1 MARSDYSRVFVQ
13 DLQQGARKRTGY
25 ALGLGL
31 MALVIISCG
40 LFPNQ
45 VQPGL
50 PTATVTPLPSLTP
63 SPIVPLTTEPM
74 QPSLLTSVDVP
85 CFTGPGIAYERVAE
99 LGAGDEAELV
109 GQAEDFWVVKT
120 SGGTVCWVP
129 DQGVIPQGDYAALP
143 AVEPPPIPTP
153 AAPVAPEH
161 LEVLIVACTKDKSR
175 KPSKFVNQFHL
186 YWQDLSNN
194 EDGFRVY
201 RDGSLIAELPADK
214 TEVIDQTVTQNLRTH
229 YYYVVAYNDVG
240 EAKSEGVGIGC
251 SEGGG
256 GGGYP

>member
-1 MARSDYSRVFVQ
+1 MTRSARYKVLKRGLKMGNQKQVQ
-13 DLQQGARKRTGY
+13 RM
-25 ALGLGL
+25 LGLSL
-31 MALVIISCG
+31 AVLIVLSCG
-40 LFPNQ
+40 IFSSP
-45 VQPGL
+45 VQPVQ
-50 PTATVTPLPSLTP
+50 TATVTPVPSLPPTSTVLPSSTP
-63 SPIVPLTTEPM
+63 AP
-74 QPSLLTSVDVP
+74 PSLLASVAAP
-85 CFTGPGIAYERVAE
+85 CFNGPGDYYERVADLQSGE
-99 LGAGDEAELV
+99 EAEIV
-109 GQAEDFWVVKT
+109 GQSEGYWIVRTNA
-120 SGGTVCWVP
+120 GTICWVT
-129 DQGVIPQGDYAALP
+129 DQGVIAQGEAASVP
-143 AVEPPPIPTP
+143 EVEPPPIPTP

-194 EDGFRVY
+194 EDGFQVY

-240 EAKSEGVGIGC
+240 EAKSEGVGIAC
-251 SEGGG
+251 SEGAG

>member
-1 MARSDYSRVFVQ
+1 MARSLHYKVF
-13 DLQQGARKRTGY
+13 KRGIKVGNRERTQRMF
-25 ALGLGL
+25 GLSLAVLIVLSCG
-31 MALVIISCG
+31 IISG
-40 LFPNQ
+40 PT
-45 VQPGL
+45 QPA
-50 PTATVTPLPSLTP
+50 PTATVTPVPSLPPTSTVVP
-63 SPIVPLTTEPM
+63 SPTSAP
-74 QPSLLTSVDVP
+74 PSLLASVAVP
-85 CFTGPGIAYERVAE
+85 CFKGPGDAYEQVTDLQSGE
-99 LGAGDEAELV
+99 EAEIV
-109 GQAEDFWVVKT
+109 GQSNGYWVVRT
-120 SGGTVCWVP
+120 DAGTICWVT
-129 DQGVIPQGDYAALP
+129 DQGVIAQGEAAAVP
-143 AVEPPPIPTP
+143 EVEPPPVPTP

-214 TEVIDQTVTQNLRTH
+214 TELIDQTVTQNLRTH